1 MFSPATS
8 SGRAGR
14 TAALYQQVGV
24 ETQISTASP
33 HALTLILF
41 DRLIGAVR
49 QARLSLDAGQVDDK
63 GRHIGLAVRILDEG
77 LRSSL
82 NMQDGGDI
90 ALNLR
95 DLYDYAQI
103 RLLKANLHND
113 AAALDEVVEL
123 ITPLRDAWVAI
134 RDNVPA

>member
-1 MFSPATS
+1 MFSPVTS
-8 SGRAGR
+8 SGRASR
-14 TAALYQQVGV
+14 TAALYHQVSL

-33 HALTLILF
+33 HALTQILF
-41 DRLIGAVR
+41 DSLLGSIR
-49 QARLSLDAGQVDDK
+49 QARLALESGAIADK
-63 GRHIGLAVRILDEG
+63 GRHIGQAVRIIDEG

-82 NMQDGGDI
+82 NLQDGGEL

-113 AAALDEVVEL
+113 AAALDEVAHL
-123 ITPLRDAWVAI
+123 ITPLRDAWASI
-134 RDNVPA
+134 RDSVPA